1 MEKHELSLEMI
12 NNLGIGIDIIEVS
25 RFRRKKY
32 EENRNFYKKIFV
44 KSEINYCLKFKNSAE
59 RFAGKFAIKEAV
71 IKSIP
76 EKIGPRD
83 IEIVYVNRKPR
94 IRLKNSLEKKY
105 QELESKKIVPDKE
118 LIKKFPDEIFVPVDV
133 TEGSVNR
140 RFNSI
145 LSRLSKRAKKS
156 ILS

>member
-1 MEKHELSLEMI
+1 MI

-32 EENRNFYKKIFV
+32 EENRDFYKKIFV

-83 IEIVYVNRKPR
+83 IEIVYANRKPR
-94 IRLKNSLEKKY
+94 IRLKSSLVKKY
-105 QELESKKIVPDKE
+105 DFIVSVSHEKEFAIGIAIAEKIWWKNYFK
-118 LIKKFPDEIFVPVDV
+118 IK
-133 TEGSVNR
+133 
-140 RFNSI
+140 
-145 LSRLSKRAKKS
+145 
-156 ILS
+156 

>member
-1 MEKHELSLEMI
+1 MI
-12 NNLGIGIDIIEVS
+12 KNLGIGVDIIEVS

-76 EKIGPRD
+76 EKIGLHD

-94 IRLKNSLEKKY
+94 IRLKNSLRKKY
-105 QELESKKIVPDKE
+105 DFVASVSHEKEFAIVIVIAEKICYENYFK
-118 LIKKFPDEIFVPVDV
+118 I
-133 TEGSVNR
+133 R
-140 RFNSI
+140 
-145 LSRLSKRAKKS
+145 
-156 ILS
+156 

>member
-1 MEKHELSLEMI
+1 LTEKHELSLEMI
-12 NNLGIGIDIIEVS
+12 KNLGIGIDIIEVS

-94 IRLKNSLEKKY
+94 IRLKSSLRKKY
-105 QELESKKIVPDKE
+105 DFIVSVSHEKEFAIGIVIAEKI
-118 LIKKFPDEIFVPVDV
+118 
-133 TEGSVNR
+133 
-140 RFNSI
+140 
-145 LSRLSKRAKKS
+145 
-156 ILS
+156 